1 MEISREFCLRLV
13 GSRFFRRDFSPS
25 DKVNRGRCLDLP
37 FHAVGKALF
46 AREER
51 EREGGRDVAVEE
63 ELTDDRRRDNAS
75 PLRKA
80 TVVPACIVSPC
91 CSRCFDPHTVPL
103 RKRYAARLRRSNTD
117 PALSRFSFPH
127 SLPIIS
133 V

>member
-1 MEISREFCLRLV
+1 MEISVERILLASPFVATFHRVTRSTAEDALIFRFTRLE
-13 GSRFFRRDFSPS
+13 RRCS
-25 DKVNRGRCLDLP
+25 
-37 FHAVGKALF
+37 
-46 AREER
+46 R
-51 EREGGRDVAVEE
+51 ERRERGRDVAVEE

-91 CSRCFDPHTVPL
+91 CSRFFDPHTVPL

-117 PALSRFSFPH
+117 PALSRFSFPRT
-127 SLPIIS
+127 LPVIS